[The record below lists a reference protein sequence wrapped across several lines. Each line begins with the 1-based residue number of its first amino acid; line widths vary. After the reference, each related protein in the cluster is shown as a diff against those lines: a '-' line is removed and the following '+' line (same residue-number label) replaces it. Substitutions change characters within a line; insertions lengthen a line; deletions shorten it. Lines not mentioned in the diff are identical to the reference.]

1 MRPCRPCRAYSLR
14 RPNRP
19 YGRPNIKRKII
30 RRLPEMEMEMRIPMH
45 VVTEEVLRRM
55 PAKSL
60 LRFNW
65 SEMPIPMHV
74 VTNEILTRLP
84 AKSLMR
90 FKCVSKLWS
99 SLISSPYFRDRFLTV
114 PTRQRPH
121 LFMCLQDVNDH
132 SSSVTLSL
140 VPDANSDDTPSSSS
154 SFVVDLTI
162 PRMRGG
168 YICQNLRGF
177 MCYDLWQKPRIFN
190 PATRQLVTLPPA
202 FNPNTTKGTV
212 SYYFGHDPITN
223 QYKVVC
229 SVGVRLTDTQEVIS
243 HHRVFVLKP
252 GGGGSWRKAY
262 RLPPPDFIPHIAA
275 IGGVCINGVIY
286 YLGWTAADSCM
297 LVSFHIRSHDFKMI
311 QVPLPEELPPPAKMK
326 NVCLVEYGGK
336 VTVVDQTS
344 LRDKG
349 RLDLW
354 ALEDAANQ
362 KWSSKRLIVKPS
374 QLEFVRNTELV
385 VRGTSRNGKV
395 FLIPTD
401 LVSPFQ
407 ILCYDL
413 QSNHMIKI
421 DIKGVPDHWFSKDKS
436 TVEVMLMDHSETLMS
451 LMNT

>member
-1 MRPCRPCRAYSLR
+1 MGPCRPCRLRGSYGAHGTYSLR

-45 VVTEEVLRRM
+45 VVTEEVLTRM
-55 PAKSL
+55 
-60 LRFNW
+60 
-65 SEMPIPMHV
+65 
-74 VTNEILTRLP
+74 P

-99 SLISSPYFRDRFLTV
+99 SLISSPYFKDRFLTV

-132 SSSVTLSL
+132 SSSV
-140 VPDANSDDTPSSSS
+140 PDANSDDTPSSSS
-154 SFVVDLTI
+154 SFVVDHTI

-212 SYYFGHDPITN
+212 SYYFGHDPITD

-229 SVGVRLTDTQEVIS
+229 SVGVRLTD
-243 HHRVFVLKP
+243 HRVFVLKP

-275 IGGVCINGVIY
+275 RGGVCINGVIY

-297 LVSFHIRSHDFKMI
+297 LVTFHIRSHDFKMI

-336 VTVVDQTS
+336 VTVVDQAS

-362 KWSSKRLIVKPS
+362 KWSSKRLVVKPS
-374 QLEFVRNTELV
+374 QLDFVRNTEFV

-413 QSNHMIKI
+413 QSNHMRKI

>member
-1 MRPCRPCRAYSLR
+1 MGPCRPCRPCGLR
-14 RPNRP
+14 GP
-19 YGRPNIKRKII
+19 YGAHDNKKTTPGDGDGDTYSY
-30 RRLPEMEMEMRIPMH
+30 
-45 VVTEEVLRRM
+45 VVTEEVLTRM
-55 PAKSL
+55 
-60 LRFNW
+60 
-65 SEMPIPMHV
+65 
-74 VTNEILTRLP
+74 P

-99 SLISSPYFRDRFLTV
+99 SLISSPCFRDRFLTV

-140 VPDANSDDTPSSSS
+140 VPDVNSHDTPSSSSS

-212 SYYFGHDPITN
+212 SYYFGHDPITD

-229 SVGVRLTDTQEVIS
+229 SVGVRLTDTQEVRS

-275 IGGVCINGVIY
+275 RGGVCINGVIY
-286 YLGWTAADSCM
+286 YLGWTAADNCM

-311 QVPLPEELPPPAKMK
+311 QVPLAEELPPPAKMK
-326 NVCLVEYGGK
+326 NVCLVEYCGK

-354 ALEDAANQ
+354 AFEDAANK
-362 KWSSKRLIVKPS
+362 KWSSKTLVVKPS
-374 QLEFVRNTELV
+374 QLGFVRNIEFV

-413 QSNHMIKI
+413 QSNDMIKM